1 MVCVF
6 GVVGLVVLLGTVGVV
21 WPWLVGMAGINC
33 VVGEVEVMGL
43 VVVVGVVAVLT
54 VVAGD
59 IFLV

>member
-6 GVVGLVVLLGTVGVV
+6 GVVGLVVLMGTVGVV
-21 WPWLVGMAGINC
+21 LPWLVGMARISC
-33 VVGEVEVMGL
+33 VVGEVELMGL